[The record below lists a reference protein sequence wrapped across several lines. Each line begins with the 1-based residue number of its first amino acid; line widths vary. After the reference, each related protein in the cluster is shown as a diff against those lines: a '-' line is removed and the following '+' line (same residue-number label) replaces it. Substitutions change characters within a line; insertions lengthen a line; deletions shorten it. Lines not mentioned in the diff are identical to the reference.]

1 MKLFIVLIG
10 LYSACLKIALAGSL
24 LGDFEETFI
33 CQEDITNELFP
44 KYTPIM
50 FLNKALLIPNEGLIT
65 LEINSKVDVDCGES
79 NSIVECEKLK
89 ELFMKTK

>member
-10 LYSACLKIALAGSL
+10 LYSACSKIALASSL
-24 LGDFEETFI
+24 PDGFKETFI

-44 KYTPIM
+44 KYTPIL

-65 LEINSKVDVDCGES
+65 LKRNSMLRVDCGKG

-89 ELFMKTK
+89 ELIMKTK